1 MVMSGELELSEEK
14 LVLSEDVEDILRKNV
29 APIGNGAHVTCPKE
43 YLGKTVY
50 LVVCKE

>member
-1 MVMSGELELSEEK
+1 MSGKLELSEEK
-14 LVLSEDVEDILRKNV
+14 LVLSEDVENIIRKKV